1 MWIPKLILIEL
12 KRWMNRIKVRKN
24 QVMAIAKKIP
34 GIDTDYES
42 FEECKRKLEN
52 PIYGERHGTYV
63 I

>member
-1 MWIPKLILIEL
+1 
-12 KRWMNRIKVRKN
+12 MNRIKVRKH

-42 FEECKRKLEN
+42 FEECERKLEN